1 MKVKGNEKKVKVKV
15 GKENLTSVEKR
26 RKRKMEENKRWRFR
40 KGLKRNKIQKTKKES
55 KRKSRLCKR
64 Y

>member
-1 MKVKGNEKKVKVKV
+1 MKVKGNEKKGKVKV

-40 KGLKRNKIQKTKKES
+40 KSLKRSKIQKTKKES
-55 KRKSRLCKR
+55 KRKRLCKR